1 MRERV
6 IITVSILL
14 VLTAGMAYAAS
25 IVGTRH
31 DLSTAITPE
40 PCVFCHI
47 PHRSD
52 PATAP
57 LWNRSLGAVT
67 FQVYTS
73 PTMNTTCSNP
83 PTGISLACM
92 SCHDGIN
99 APYYYG
105 SYTLSDKHDLL
116 NDPNGGRPDTSS
128 YPNCERCHPEFY
140 SGQPVQWFKTG
151 TTADLTREHPVS
163 MPYPTAAIDP
173 DFYTPPDTQK
183 GWPDVKLYAGRV
195 ECASCHDPH
204 DPAISPFL
212 RKAKNTLCSTCHT
225 K

>member
-25 IVGTRH
+25 IVGTKH
-31 DLSTAITPE
+31 DLSTATTPE
-40 PCVFCHI
+40 ACVFCHI

-57 LWNRSLGAVT
+57 LWNRSIGAVT

-83 PTGISLACM
+83 PTGVSLACM
-92 SCHDGIN
+92 SCHDGIG
-99 APYYYG
+99 AGAYYEY
-105 SYTLSDKHDLL
+105 KHKLL
-116 NDPNGGRPDTSS
+116 NDPNGGRPDMSS
-128 YPNCERCHPEFY
+128 SPNCQRCHP
-140 SGQPVQWFKTG
+140 SHGPPIQWFKTG
-151 TTADLTREHPVS
+151 TTADLTKEHPVS